1 MKSYFCPKWYFKY
14 GNTVDSMRSNLHLDL
29 NLVRNRLNYHL
40 KLVLKGSKPQIKD
53 SNHFLQKM
61 KKITI

>member
-14 GNTVDSMRSNLHLDL
+14 GNTVDSMKYLHLDL